1 MSFSVA
7 HVLFWV
13 AAVAC
18 AIAQG
23 AIVRSVLI
31 GSRNASAPAAR
42 RPVELAWALAPAFAL
57 AAVLVFT
64 WRALPV

>member
-1 MSFSVA
+1 MQSTVSHA
-7 HVLFWV
+7 LFWA

-18 AIAQG
+18 VVAQG
-23 AIVRSVLI
+23 AIVRSVLA
-31 GSRNASAPAAR
+31 GSRNVAAPAAR
-42 RPVELAWALAPAFAL
+42 RPAELVWALAPALAL